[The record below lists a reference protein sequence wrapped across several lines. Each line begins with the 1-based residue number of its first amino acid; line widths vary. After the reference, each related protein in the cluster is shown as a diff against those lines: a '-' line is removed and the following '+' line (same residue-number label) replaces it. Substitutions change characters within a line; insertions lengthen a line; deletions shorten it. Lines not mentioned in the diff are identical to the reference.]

1 MATYTYTGTANND
14 TISFNNLTGG
24 NKPGSGNIFNV
35 DGALGTDTFYFASGT
50 TSYLSSF
57 PSTRFTINPVDPLT
71 NTIVVTGTSSGG
83 STFTFNFKSV
93 ETLRFA
99 DKTVTLSYVASNAP
113 VFSSG
118 TTGSVAENAPITTT
132 IYTAVAVD
140 PQGTA
145 VTYSLSGTDAAL
157 LNINAT
163 SGVVTLK
170 SSANYE
176 VKTSYSFTVTASDG
190 TNTTNQAVVVSV
202 TNLNDNAPVFTSG
215 GSGSVAE
222 NAAITTAIY
231 TATATDADNLAALTY
246 SLSGTDASLLNINAS
261 TGVVTLKSSA
271 DYETKT
277 SYSFT
282 VTASDGANTTNQA
295 VVVSVT
301 NLNDNAPVF
310 TSGATGTV
318 VNNDPAGTT
327 AYIATATDADNLL
340 ALSYSLSG
348 TDAASFNIN
357 TTTGAVTL
365 KSAAS
370 YAAKPSYSFNVV
382 ASDGANTTTKAVTV
396 AVQPTNN
403 FAPVFSSGTT
413 GSVAENAPITTTI
426 YTATATDADSNPITY
441 SLAGTDASLLNI
453 NATTGVV
460 TLKSSANYETKTS
473 YSFSVIASDGLVA
486 HNTTQNVVVSVT
498 NVNDNAPVFTSGAT
512 GSVNEN
518 AVITTPIYT
527 ATATD
532 ADNLGALSYSLSGTE
547 ASLLNINSSTGVVTL
562 KASANYEAKTS
573 YSFTVTASDGAN
585 TTNQAVVASVVNLN
599 DNAPVFTSGTTG
611 SVAENAVITTAIYT
625 ATATDADNMG
635 ALSYSLS
642 GTDASLL
649 NIDAVTGVVTLKAPA
664 NYEAKTSYSFSVIA
678 SDGDA
683 THNATQ
689 NVVVSVSN
697 VNDNAPVFTSGAT
710 GSVNENAV
718 ITTPIYTATA
728 TDADN
733 MGALSYSLSGTD
745 ASLLNIDAA
754 TGVVTLKAPAN
765 YEAKTSY
772 SFSVIASDGDATHNA
787 TRNVVVSVSNV
798 NDIAPVFTSGTTG
811 TVVENAAASTT
822 IYTATA
828 TDADNMGA
836 LSYSLSGTDASL
848 LNIDAVTG
856 LVTLKAPANYEAK
869 TSYSFGVVASDGDA
883 THNVT
888 QNVVVSVSN
897 VNEAPTNITLSANA
911 IAENVV
917 VGTGVEIGTLTVI
930 DPDATGNNNVLSLEG
945 TDAASFSISGG
956 KLFFT
961 GTSPDYETKTSYS
974 VTVRSTDGTLTYA
987 KGLTVNVTNLNDNA
1001 PVFTSGGTGAVA
1013 ENTVTSTPIY
1023 TAAAT
1028 DADNMGALSYS
1039 LSGTDA
1045 SLLNIDASTGVVTL
1059 KSSADYE
1066 TKTSYSFN
1074 VIASDGDATHNQSKA
1089 VVVSVTNLNEVPT
1102 NITLSG
1108 TTIDENVAV
1117 VTPGVEIGTLTITD
1131 PDASGNNNVLSLE
1144 GADAASF
1151 SISGGKLYFTG
1162 ASPDFETKSS
1172 YAVTVKSTDG
1182 ALVYSKAFTVNVN
1195 DLNDPPTSTNDS
1207 ITMTVPAS
1215 LPDPVLGNA
1224 EKVLAL
1230 TDFGLYNDQD
1240 GNSLNHVKI
1249 TALPSAG
1256 SLQYSTNGIT
1266 WSPVTLNQSITPAE
1280 ISAGHLKYLP
1290 TAGMSSATIGFL
1302 VNDGTAYSA
1311 SGYTLT
1317 VFAEQTQTL
1326 NTGSNTVGTSTVTVP
1341 TGVTAESVTIGTA
1354 ATTTIQQLTAFVDS
1368 SSTIDADLAAVHDVI
1383 NSYTGATNVQ
1393 VQQITLTPTGSL
1405 GDAISITG
1413 SGTGQEALV
1422 IDASALPA
1430 GTVLNLNGV
1439 EFAVIIGPGH
1449 YGGGTGNNIIVA
1461 DGSSQYIVLG
1471 PEDDVIHAGAG
1482 DDIVGSA
1489 GGDDM
1494 LYGEADNDLVFG
1506 GIGNDSLYGGTED
1519 DILIGGTVINASQ
1532 DASRVYHYTITDDA
1546 GNDTINGGDGTD
1558 IVEFFGDFSKYSI
1571 SCNTSS
1577 DVNVYTVVDT
1587 STGGGTD
1594 TVTEVETFKFADQTF
1609 NANQATVTDHTAPT
1623 ITSFTPASG
1632 STNVAVAD
1640 NIVVQFDENVI
1651 LGTGTIIIHEVSPT
1665 GTDVTYHTEV
1675 SNTSVLKV
1683 SGNTLIINPAAD
1695 LHNGASYDVTFSIGS
1710 IQDFAGNGL
1719 GTEQTFHFST
1729 VAAAASASG
1738 GSGGGAGVALAG
1750 AAAVGLIVWL
1760 VL

>member
-1 MATYTYTGTANND
+1 M
-14 TISFNNLTGG
+14 
-24 NKPGSGNIFNV
+24 
-35 DGALGTDTFYFASGT
+35 
-50 TSYLSSF
+50 
-57 PSTRFTINPVDPLT
+57 
-71 NTIVVTGTSSGG
+71 
-83 STFTFNFKSV
+83 
-93 ETLRFA
+93 
-99 DKTVTLSYVASNAP
+99 
-113 VFSSG
+113 
-118 TTGSVAENAPITTT
+118 
-132 IYTAVAVD
+132 
-140 PQGTA
+140 
-145 VTYSLSGTDAAL
+145 TYS
-157 LNINAT
+157 
-163 SGVVTLK
+163 
-170 SSANYE
+170 
-176 VKTSYSFTVTASDG
+176 
-190 TNTTNQAVVVSV
+190 
-202 TNLNDNAPVFTSG
+202 
-215 GSGSVAE
+215 
-222 NAAITTAIY
+222 
-231 TATATDADNLAALTY
+231 
-246 SLSGTDASLLNINAS
+246 
-261 TGVVTLKSSA
+261 
-271 DYETKT
+271 
-277 SYSFT
+277 
-282 VTASDGANTTNQA
+282 
-295 VVVSVT
+295 
-301 NLNDNAPVF
+301 
-310 TSGATGTV
+310 
-318 VNNDPAGTT
+318 
-327 AYIATATDADNLL
+327 
-340 ALSYSLSG
+340 
-348 TDAASFNIN
+348 
-357 TTTGAVTL
+357 
-365 KSAAS
+365 
-370 YAAKPSYSFNVV
+370 
-382 ASDGANTTTKAVTV
+382 
-396 AVQPTNN
+396 
-403 FAPVFSSGTT
+403 
-413 GSVAENAPITTTI
+413 
-426 YTATATDADSNPITY
+426 
-441 SLAGTDASLLNI
+441 
-453 NATTGVV
+453 
-460 TLKSSANYETKTS
+460 
-473 YSFSVIASDGLVA
+473 
-486 HNTTQNVVVSVT
+486 
-498 NVNDNAPVFTSGAT
+498 
-512 GSVNEN
+512 
-518 AVITTPIYT
+518 
-527 ATATD
+527 
-532 ADNLGALSYSLSGTE
+532 
-547 ASLLNINSSTGVVTL
+547 
-562 KASANYEAKTS
+562 
-573 YSFTVTASDGAN
+573 
-585 TTNQAVVASVVNLN
+585 
-599 DNAPVFTSGTTG
+599 
-611 SVAENAVITTAIYT
+611 
-625 ATATDADNMG
+625 
-635 ALSYSLS
+635 
-642 GTDASLL
+642 
-649 NIDAVTGVVTLKAPA
+649 
-664 NYEAKTSYSFSVIA
+664 
-678 SDGDA
+678 
-683 THNATQ
+683 
-689 NVVVSVSN
+689 
-697 VNDNAPVFTSGAT
+697 
-710 GSVNENAV
+710 
-718 ITTPIYTATA
+718 
-728 TDADN
+728 
-733 MGALSYSLSGTD
+733 
-745 ASLLNIDAA
+745 
-754 TGVVTLKAPAN
+754 
-765 YEAKTSY
+765 
-772 SFSVIASDGDATHNA
+772 
-787 TRNVVVSVSNV
+787 
-798 NDIAPVFTSGTTG
+798 
-811 TVVENAAASTT
+811 
-822 IYTATA
+822 
-828 TDADNMGA
+828 
-836 LSYSLSGTDASL
+836 
-848 LNIDAVTG
+848 
-856 LVTLKAPANYEAK
+856 
-869 TSYSFGVVASDGDA
+869 
-883 THNVT
+883 
-888 QNVVVSVSN
+888 
-897 VNEAPTNITLSANA
+897 
-911 IAENVV
+911 
-917 VGTGVEIGTLTVI
+917 
-930 DPDATGNNNVLSLEG
+930 
-945 TDAASFSISGG
+945 
-956 KLFFT
+956 
-961 GTSPDYETKTSYS
+961 
-974 VTVRSTDGTLTYA
+974 

-1013 ENTVTSTPIY
+1013 ENAAASTAIY

-1039 LSGTDA
+1039 LSGADA

-1074 VIASDGDATHNQSKA
+1074 VIASDGEATHNQTKA
-1089 VVVSVTNLNEVPT
+1089 VVVSVTNLNEAPT

-1117 VTPGVEIGTLTITD
+1117 VTPGVQIGTLTVID
-1131 PDASGNNNVLSLE
+1131 PDATGNNNLLSLE

-1195 DLNDPPTSTNDS
+1195 DLNDLPTSTNDS
-1207 ITMTVPAS
+1207 ITITVPAS
-1215 LPDPVLGNA
+1215 LPDPLLGNA

-1230 TDFGLYNDQD
+1230 TDFGLYSDQD

-1266 WSPVTLNQSITPAE
+1266 WSPVTVNQSITPAE

-1290 TAGMSSATIGFL
+1290 TAGMTSATIGFL

-1311 SGYTLT
+1311 SAYTLT
-1317 VFAEQTQTL
+1317 VYAEQTQTL
-1326 NTGSNTVGTSTVTVP
+1326 STGSNTVGTSTVTVP
-1341 TGVTAESVTIGTA
+1341 TGVKAESVTIGTG

-1368 SSTIDADLAAVHDVI
+1368 SSTIDADLTAVHTVI

-1393 VQQITLTPTGSL
+1393 VQQITLTPNGSL

-1471 PEDDVIHAGAG
+1471 PEDDEIHAGAG

-1558 IVEFFGDFSKYSI
+1558 IVEFFGNFSKYSI

-1609 NANQATVTDHTAPT
+1609 NANQATVTDHAAPT